1 MHPKSALM
9 HQKRM
14 PVFGEIGHTVV
25 LQGVFH
31 NENHER
37 IGLRAMS

>member
-1 MHPKSALM
+1 MHFKSALM

-14 PVFGEIGHTVV
+14 RVFDEFGHSVV

-31 NENHER
+31 IENHER